1 MVKPDIKSMREFV
14 EALPAEELVL
24 LEEMIAEIKA
34 DRWEREIERDSLAGK
49 LDRFADRARTE
60 HRAGRTRP
68 L

>member
-1 MVKPDIKSMREFV
+1 MGKPDIKSMREFV

>member
-1 MVKPDIKSMREFV
+1 MREFV